1 MRGFG
6 ERACGEVAQG
16 IRHRLSS
23 AASPRLSAPMRFL
36 RPLAAGL
43 AAALLLGACSTTPSL
58 DPRKW
63 FSREEATPAPKAR
76 ETPGYEA
83 RLKAITSSMVG
94 TIRLRESGDLL
105 VVGVDLANGRPGP
118 YRIVLHANA
127 NCTSPNGFSAGAPWS
142 PPGWKE
148 SPLRLV
154 PEATAN
160 SSGNAQMTAR
170 VRGVRLGDIGV
181 RSVLVYE
188 GVAPQVPQPDV
199 RNNVV
204 ACGTFVPSTALF

>member
-1 MRGFG
+1 MRT
-6 ERACGEVAQG
+6 A
-16 IRHRLSS
+16 RLL
-23 AASPRLSAPMRFL
+23 PVV
-36 RPLAAGL
+36 LAAL
-43 AAALLLGACSTTPSL
+43 PLLGACSSTSSW

-63 FSREEATPAPKAR
+63 FSKDEAAAPKAR
-76 ETPGYEA
+76 ETPGVDA
-83 RLKAITSSMVG
+83 RLKPISSSVQG

-105 VVGVDLANGRPGP
+105 VVSVDLANGRPGA
-118 YRIVLHANA
+118 YRVVLHANG

-148 SPLRLV
+148 SPLRLI

-160 SSGNAQMTAR
+160 INGMAQLLAR
-170 VRGVRLGDIGV
+170 IKGVRLGDALN

-188 GVAPQVPQPDV
+188 GTTPQVPQPDV

-204 ACGTFVPSTALF
+204 ACGVFEPSKTLF